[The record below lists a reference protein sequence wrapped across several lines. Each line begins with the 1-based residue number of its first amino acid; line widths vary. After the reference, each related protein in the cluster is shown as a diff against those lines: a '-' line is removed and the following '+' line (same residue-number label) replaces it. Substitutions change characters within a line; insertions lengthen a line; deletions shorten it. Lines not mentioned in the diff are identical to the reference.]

1 MSYLTN
7 VDPNYMDIVKRSGSS
22 NRREAFAA
30 QEELATAIQEPLR
43 EGMLKGD
50 IVQNIF
56 ERMPLP
62 PGAAPEFP
70 LDLIAPGTESEFS
83 AYTNPGHGRIPE
95 RSVESDYVMIHTYSI
110 VNSVDWLLRYA
121 RDARW
126 DIVARATQALEA
138 GFIEKMNR
146 DGWHTILA
154 AGADRGILVYDADA
168 AAGQLTKRLIGLL
181 KSTMKRNA
189 GGNSASIKRGN
200 LTDVYMSPEAQTE
213 ISNWGVDQL
222 DEISRREVY
231 RSFDGEGVT
240 RIFGVNIHPIVE
252 LGEGQEYQEYYENEL
267 SGTYGPNSD
276 VELVV
281 GLDLSSNDSFLMPV
295 KQEVVVYTDE
305 NLHRSQKAGLY
316 ASAELG
322 FGVLDN
328 RRVLLGSF

>member
-7 VDPNYMDIVKRSGSS
+7 VDPSLMDIVKRSGSS

-30 QEELATAIQEPLR
+30 QEELATAIQTPLR

-110 VNSVDWLLRYA
+110 VNSVDWLMRYA

-200 LTDVYMSPEAQTE
+200 LTDIYMSPEAQTE

-267 SGTYGPNSD
+267 SGTYGPDSD

-281 GLDLSSNDSFLMPV
+281 GLDLSSNDSFLMPI